1 MALGLRLLPVEKHGM
16 RLKNMFEK
24 IEFALQCLELFCPL
38 VLVTEKIV
46 KIPRLEKFNA
56 MTFLS
61 DQTVRN
67 NGITDHEI

>member
-46 KIPRLEKFNA
+46 KYPGWKNL
-56 MTFLS
+56 M
-61 DQTVRN
+61 Q
-67 NGITDHEI
+67 